1 MSIKIKVSYTDEGE
15 KRLILK
21 LLRPLLEKGYR
32 CKEQK
37 GTPRS
42 RIYIQHKG
50 HLGGGE
56 DSERYIRIAISLD
69 ISMVS
74 WYNTPINE

>member
-37 GTPRS
+37 GTTKEP
-42 RIYIQHKG
+42 Y
-50 HLGGGE
+50 L
-56 DSERYIRIAISLD
+56 Y
-69 ISMVS
+69 
-74 WYNTPINE
+74 TT

>member
-21 LLRPLLEKGYR
+21 LQRPLLEKGYR

-56 DSERYIRIAISLD
+56 DSEND
-69 ISMVS
+69 
-74 WYNTPINE
+74 T

>member
-15 KRLILK
+15 KRMVLR

-32 CKEQK
+32 YKVQK

-50 HLGGGE
+50 HLGGDWDGE
-56 DSERYIRIAISLD
+56 ND
-69 ISMVS
+69 I
-74 WYNTPINE
+74 

>member
-42 RIYIQHKG
+42 SIKG
-50 HLGGGE
+50 
-56 DSERYIRIAISLD
+56 I
-69 ISMVS
+69 
-74 WYNTPINE
+74 

>member
-50 HLGGGE
+50 HLGGGQQSY
-56 DSERYIRIAISLD
+56 DCDYGCGNYCVQGSY
-69 ISMVS
+69 
-74 WYNTPINE
+74 